1 MPENFVV
8 RNMFP
13 GHHMDGSSTC
23 DNYVPNP
30 FFCIHQFYMYI
41 NRLTREYMQEEL
53 VQMVQFKAVE
63 LQINKPCHVT
73 VSSVDMLV
81 HAVTKDKN
89 LP

>member
-1 MPENFVV
+1 MN
-8 RNMFP
+8 
-13 GHHMDGSSTC
+13 C
-23 DNYVPNP
+23 
-30 FFCIHQFYMYI
+30 
-41 NRLTREYMQEEL
+41 LTREYMQEEL

-89 LP
+89 LPYQELK